1 MVYREI
7 INNSIIY
14 YIVFKDVNF
23 FKSNERMSWGKKRK
37 KDVTD
42 CEKSRRDVNNRLK
55 SRISEWGNLITISNC
70 KMS

>member
-1 MVYREI
+1 MEI

-23 FKSNERMSWGKKRK
+23 FKSNERMPWVKKRK